1 MITPQHFIDGA
12 LVATGT
18 VLAVSVDPSI
28 VTAIAGAATAGVF
41 IVLAKVVELL
51 IRSYLDK
58 RVGELE
64 SRAEKAEGDVIR
76 LLEVVQEL
84 KVAAAVKANS

>member
-51 IRSYLDK
+51 IKSYLDK
-58 RVGELE
+58 RVAELE
-64 SRAEKAEGDVIR
+64 QRAEKAENDVVR

-84 KVAAAVKANS
+84 KVAAAVKIKS

>member
-1 MITPQHFIDGA
+1 MITPQHFLDGG
-12 LVATGT
+12 LVAAGT
-18 VLAVSVDPSI
+18 VLAVSVDPSL

-58 RVGELE
+58 RADELE
-64 SRAEKAEGDVIR
+64 QRAEKAENDVIR

-84 KVAAAVKANS
+84 KVAAAVKTN